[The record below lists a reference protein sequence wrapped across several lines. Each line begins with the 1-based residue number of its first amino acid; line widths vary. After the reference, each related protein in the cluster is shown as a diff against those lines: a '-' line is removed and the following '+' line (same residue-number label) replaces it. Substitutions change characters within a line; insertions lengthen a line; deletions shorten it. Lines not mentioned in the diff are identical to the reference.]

1 MTVVRVT
8 TPARLHLLSRWL
20 AMIWR
25 ASLASAP
32 TSVRY
37 TKPSPTSIDERDPGV
52 PVHVWLRRKRK
63 YLTTEEVGEVLQI
76 APKKVYD
83 LKIPRVVLGPKRHRW
98 DPAVVADW
106 IEKRQWRPGALA
118 FSLLDGIGPA
128 WPWWGVR
135 LAEKLR
141 ATRAEADRLLLEAYG
156 RIHDDRIDALII
168 EILRVHQ
175 GGEQLELPLDVRW
188 EPQPDMQLASEEDP
202 LIDGA
207 WAE

>member
-1 MTVVRVT
+1 MSVWVM
-8 TPARLHLLSRWL
+8 TPARLFLLSRWL
-20 AMIWR
+20 AMKWR
-25 ASLASAP
+25 ASGASALP
-32 TSVRY
+32 PVRY
-37 TKPSPTSIDERDPGV
+37 TKPKPTSVEERDPSV
-52 PVHVWLRRKRK
+52 PVPVWLRRKRK
-63 YLTTEEVGEVLQI
+63 YLTTEEVGDVLQL

-118 FSLLDGIGPA
+118 YSLLDGIGPA

-141 ATRAEADRLLLEAYG
+141 ATRAEADQLLIEAHE
-156 RIHDDRIDALII
+156 RIRDGRIDALII

-175 GGEQLELPLDVRW
+175 GGEQLELPLDIRW
-188 EPQPDMQLASEEDP
+188 EPPADVQLAPDWEP
-202 LIDGA
+202 LLDGA
-207 WAE
+207 TAE